1 MDAEELKK
9 VLDWLKTEIEAAE
22 GRWTFIQNDIEKNEQ
37 NRAALAWK
45 QAEIE
50 NKIRNYQYLEAV
62 LEGKL

>member
-1 MDAEELKK
+1 MDAEKLKE
-9 VLDWLKTEIEAAE
+9 VLDWVKTEIETEE
-22 GRWTFIQNDIEKNEQ
+22 GRWTLLQNDIKRNEQ
-37 NRAALAWK
+37 NRSLLAWK